1 MLSPLAAIW
10 TLSLVAIEII
20 GIATAFVVVMRSRTS
35 QGAIAW
41 VVALIA
47 FPLVTLPLY
56 WLFGRN
62 RFQGYVETLNTAIE
76 EQRPLVAGAREAL
89 QPHHGVF
96 DRYQYQ
102 TEYALD
108 RLTARQFTRGNSL
121 TLLID
126 GPQTFEAI
134 FHAIDNARSYI
145 IVEFFIIKDDKL
157 GTRLKNKLIAK
168 TKEKV
173 LVYVLYDE
181 LGSVKLS
188 REYITDLRTAGAKV
202 SAFGGSQG
210 HRNRLQI
217 NFRNHRKIVI
227 VDGSTGF
234 VGGLN
239 VGDQYLGKN
248 PRFGR
253 WRDTFLHF
261 EGPAVQ
267 GTQAVFAQDWYWA
280 TRSFPQFNWSPN
292 PSEKD
297 DAFVLPLDTG
307 PVNEIE
313 ACTLFFHELI
323 SSATKTLWIAS
334 PYFVPDEGLVAA
346 LQLAA
351 VRGVDVRIMLPAN
364 PDHLLVWLA
373 SFSYLEQMES
383 AGVKMFRYH
392 GGFLHQKVALVD
404 DHIAF
409 VGTANLDNRSM
420 RLNFELSMVVS
431 DKDFATQ
438 IRTMLETDFSECVE
452 VNGCDYTCRNLA
464 FRIAVRTARLLAPI
478 L

>member
-1 MLSPLAAIW
+1 MLSPLATIW
-10 TLSLVAIEII
+10 TLCLLAVELV
-20 GIATAFVVVMRSRTS
+20 GIATAFTVIMRARTS

-41 VVALIA
+41 IVALIA
-47 FPLVTLPLY
+47 FPLLALPLY
-56 WLFGRN
+56 WVFGRN
-62 RFQGYVETLNTAIE
+62 RFNGYVETLNSAIQE
-76 EQRPLVAGAREAL
+76 HRPLVADAREAL

-96 DRYQYQ
+96 DRHQHQ

-108 RLTARQFTRGNSL
+108 RLTARQFTHNNKL
-121 TLLID
+121 KLLID
-126 GPQTFEAI
+126 GEATFEAI
-134 FHAIDNARSYI
+134 FKAIDNAQSYI
-145 IVEFFIIKDDKL
+145 LIEFFIIKHDKL
-157 GTRLKNKLIAK
+157 GIRLQQKLIAK
-168 TKEKV
+168 AKENIR
-173 LVYVLYDE
+173 VYVLYDE

-188 REYITDLRTAGAKV
+188 SEYIADLRAAGVEV
-202 SAFGGSQG
+202 SAFGASQG
-210 HRNRLQI
+210 RRNRFQV

-227 VDGSTGF
+227 VDGTVGF

-239 VGDQYLGKN
+239 VGDQYLDKTTK
-248 PRFGR
+248 FGR
-253 WRDTFLHF
+253 WRDTFLRF

-267 GTQAVFAQDWYWA
+267 GTQAVFTEDWYWA
-280 TRSFPQFNWSPN
+280 TRSLPKLNWIPSP
-292 PSEKD
+292 SKKK

-307 PVNEIE
+307 PANEIE
-313 ACTLFFHELI
+313 ACTLLFHELI
-323 SSATKTLWIAS
+323 SSATDTLWIAS

-364 PDHLLVWLA
+364 PDHVLVWLA

-404 DHIAF
+404 DHLAV

-431 DKDFATQ
+431 DHDFASKV
-438 IRTMLETDFSECVE
+438 RTMLETDFADCVE
-452 VNGCDYTCRNLA
+452 VNGCDYTCRNLP
-464 FRIAVRTARLLAPI
+464 FRIAVRAARLLAPI